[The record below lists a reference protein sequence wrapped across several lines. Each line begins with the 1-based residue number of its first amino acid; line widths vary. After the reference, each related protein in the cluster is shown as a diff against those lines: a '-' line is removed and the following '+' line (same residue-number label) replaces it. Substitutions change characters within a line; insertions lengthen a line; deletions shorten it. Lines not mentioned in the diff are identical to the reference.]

1 MWSSRKQ
8 WMLLWPPFPA
18 AILISVALRHA
29 QIKNGHWARIIIAYV
44 ISISH
49 WKSCESISWIDSS
62 AATQY
67 PTLLLQQKTPWA
79 LLTLEYLWLKLP
91 RASGKEWIQVLAIKE
106 KGEGIPNG
114 LLYFPNG
121 HVYSD
126 NQTVSD
132 HLLRS
137 KFFLLLEKHLPS
149 LTGSV
154 ARLESTT
161 QQLLLFNQI
170 MPQGEGCTWMYLNTF
185 FCQTEIWV

>member
-1 MWSSRKQ
+1 M
-8 WMLLWPPFPA
+8 
-18 AILISVALRHA
+18 
-29 QIKNGHWARIIIAYV
+29 
-44 ISISH
+44 
-49 WKSCESISWIDSS
+49 
-62 AATQY
+62 
-67 PTLLLQQKTPWA
+67 
-79 LLTLEYLWLKLP
+79 
-91 RASGKEWIQVLAIKE
+91 AIKE

-114 LLYFPNG
+114 LLYFLNG

-137 KFFLLLEKHLPS
+137 KFFLLLEEDLPS

-170 MPQGEGCTWMYLNTF
+170 MPQGEGCT
-185 FCQTEIWV
+185 